1 MNVVTFI
8 HICNKLR
15 FVSVCVDIVRL
26 ACVIRYHG
34 QKILH
39 GLMMHEDFDQMMTR
53 NVPPDTLHS
62 ISDKLESLK
71 RKVQVIVLLT

>member
-1 MNVVTFI
+1 
-8 HICNKLR
+8 
-15 FVSVCVDIVRL
+15 
-26 ACVIRYHG
+26 
-34 QKILH
+34 
-39 GLMMHEDFDQMMTR
+39 MHEDFDQMMTR

>member
-1 MNVVTFI
+1 
-8 HICNKLR
+8 
-15 FVSVCVDIVRL
+15 
-26 ACVIRYHG
+26 VIRYHG